1 MATATLRLDAGDV
14 DARRRSQLTKSLFD
28 ELRALHLVTVA
39 RSERPAP
46 AGAKSGS
53 GQSIAELV
61 ISGVLSASTV
71 GAVAKVISAYIE
83 RTKARSVTWVQ
94 DGREVTLTG
103 IAKADQ
109 SALAAA
115 LAEAAKHRPDAA
127 EVERAAEGQ

>member
-14 DARRRSQLTKSLFD
+14 DAQQRNQLTKSLF
-28 ELRALHLVTVA
+28 ESIRALHLVTVA
-39 RSERPAP
+39 RAEQAAP
-46 AGAKSGS
+46 AGAKSGT

-61 ISGVLSASTV
+61 ITGVLSTGTV
-71 GAVAKVISAYIE
+71 TAIAKVITAYVE

-115 LAEAAKHRPDAA
+115 LAATAKPPVGAP